1 MAYWEVGVSFYF
13 AESVRRREEGK
24 KGMGEDST
32 VDARMEW
39 IAMDEWRCMGG
50 RRAGRVE
57 MREKG
62 RE

>member
-13 AESVRRREEGK
+13 AERCEKERGGEEGE
-24 KGMGEDST
+24 GEYST

-50 RRAGRVE
+50 GGR
-57 MREKG
+57 G
-62 RE
+62 G